1 MDNNL
6 DSPQLGNFSIQD
18 TMEGMGSQELLNDL
32 FATDSATSNPDDVK
46 DINSGDG
53 KDNNPAPPPPAKKTA
68 KPAATTSNDD
78 QGGDDDKSD
87 EDASKSIQDFLL
99 GGDDEEG
106 EDDEEDLAP
115 AAKAKKPAAEDTEDQ
130 EDTDDEDGDEAPA
143 ESTFTSLSK
152 DLFKLGVF
160 TEGDE
165 DEEPITTPEQFL
177 ERFNAEKKK
186 GAIEVVN
193 NFIGQ
198 FGEDY
203 QQAFDAIFVKGVN
216 PKEYFGT
223 YNNIQSFSEMDLS
236 QESNQV
242 AVIKQALADQGFE
255 AEDIDTEV
263 ERLKNYGDLETVA
276 TKHHKVLVKKEA
288 VKLQQLEQDRQA
300 QLQQQ
305 QAIKQQY
312 TQNVNQ
318 VLQEKLKAKEFDGIP
333 LNPKLAG
340 ELQDFL
346 VTDKYK
352 TNSGETLTEF
362 DKAILELKRPEN
374 HATKVKLALLMKI
387 MEKDPTLSTIQKTGI
402 TKKSNELFG
411 EVARQAQKSSVKSK
425 STSKPTS
432 WFQ

>member
-1 MDNNL
+1 MENNL

-18 TMEGMGSQELLNDL
+18 TMEGMGNQELLSDL
-32 FATDSATSNPDDVK
+32 FAPDTATGNPDDIK
-46 DINSGDG
+46 DINSGD
-53 KDNNPAPPPPAKKTA
+53 DNSGTPAPAPAKKAA
-68 KPAATTSNDD
+68 KPAVTTSEEGTEDEKSTDD
-78 QGGDDDKSD
+78 P
-87 EDASKSIQDFLL
+87 SKSIQDFLL
-99 GGDDEEG
+99 GGENEEEEDDDETP
-106 EDDEEDLAP
+106 AP
-115 AAKAKKPAAEDTEDQ
+115 TAKAKEKPAAEE
-130 EDTDDEDGDEAPA
+130 TDEAGEEEEGDEAP
-143 ESTFTSLSK
+143 ESTFSSLAK

-160 TEGDE
+160 SQDDDE

-223 YNNIQSFSEMDLS
+223 FNNIQNFSEMDLS

-242 AVIKQALADQGFE
+242 AVIKQALADQGFDP
-255 AEDIDTEV
+255 EDVDTEV

-288 VKLQQLEQDRQA
+288 AKLQQLEQDRQA

-312 TQNVNQ
+312 AQNVNQ

-352 TNSGETLTEF
+352 TNSGETLTDF
-362 DKAILELKRPEN
+362 DKTILELKRPEN

-411 EVARQAQKSSVKSK
+411 EVARQAQKTAVKSK